1 MYRTIVVGTCLGLS
15 LASQASAAEVTSSSN
30 DGQLAVTTVADD
42 GVAVTRPSAFAA
54 PVGLSMPAERLYAG
68 LGYYPPYCLPMTSRT
83 TYDLAHAC
91 FIRGLYED
99 AIAFANHG
107 LTIRDDARLHL
118 IKGVCLMHVGRCVE
132 AEATVRRYLTAIDNK
147 FVMGLANARERV
159 NGPMRVRFEQIV
171 EHIVLP

>member
-1 MYRTIVVGTCLGLS
+1 MHRTIVVGTCLGLC
-15 LASQASAAEVTSSSN
+15 LASHASAAEVTSQN
-30 DGQLAVTTVADD
+30 EDGQAAVRTVADE
-42 GVAVTRPSAFAA
+42 GVLVTRPSAFACPA
-54 PVGLSMPAERLYAG
+54 GLSMPAERLYAS
-68 LGYYPPYCLPMTSRT
+68 LGYYPPYCVPMTSRT

-107 LTIRDDARLHL
+107 LTIRDDARLHP

-147 FVMGLANARERV
+147 FVIGLAVARERV

-171 EHIVLP
+171 EHIVVP